1 MIHSLVSALPQF
13 EALLNTG
20 LAHPFAL
27 YRSLCALVGQLS
39 YLGNGLVPVLDSYNH
54 NDLQKN
60 FEQCREYIM
69 RMVEEGVSEAY
80 STTAFKL
87 QEDIFSVEFSGDW
100 VGRSVFL
107 GVRVP
112 SGISEK
118 EVGLWIEKSLIGS
131 KSKIPEM
138 QEKRI
143 LGAERQLLDGETD
156 IAVGRGTLLFQLS
169 TDLPFIVPNEEL
181 QLFNTA
187 EPQSPAQPRETLLY
201 VKNW

>member
-187 EPQSPAQPRETLLY
+187 EPQSPAQPREILLY